1 MDLTF
6 AYKKSPSAMISNI
19 INTLPEKAQE
29 AVDALNNFDPDKYK
43 MVQEF
48 AKSANGGRDIQ

>member
-1 MDLTF
+1 
-6 AYKKSPSAMISNI
+6 MISNI